1 MSFTTALIDS
11 GQLYLALDAAQR
23 DRIWQESQA
32 FATPVSR
39 WTAYLNG
46 LAIAA
51 ILPWLTEEGMA
62 PRFNPAAAKNQWEL
76 LSGSAVQVGSKHQP
90 RRLVILADEQL
101 DLDEWT
107 VPQEWVDSP
116 AMVADYFLAAQVNS
130 DAMPNEASVRLVGFT
145 TQQRL
150 KAQAQLDLNPRT
162 YSLSLESWLGDL
174 GLLALSLGTVTET
187 QAATIALPELS
198 VETADSLID
207 RLANPEQ
214 LEPRLQIPFD
224 RWAALLA
231 HGGWQQRLAERRRG
245 EPVQRS
251 VVDWVRNGLSNLGLN
266 EGWSNAAP
274 SLVPATIGIRSLA
287 TAEGA
292 VDEQGNAL
300 AVSRSLLIEGEVYQ
314 LNFIALDLEA
324 NRWRIELRGVEGNQ
338 IQAGWALRIFSEN
351 LQDFEGNEDR
361 AEVQQGNL
369 YIDLQLAPGEGIV
382 WETTPHAE
390 GYIPEILR
398 F

>member
-11 GQLYLALDAAQR
+11 GQLHLDVDAAQR
-23 DRIWQESQA
+23 DRIWTQSQA

-51 ILPWLTEEGMA
+51 ILPWLSEEGLH
-62 PRFNPAAAKNQWEL
+62 PSFNAAAAKNQWEL
-76 LSGSAVQVGSKHQP
+76 LDGSVVQIGDRRQP
-90 RRLVILADEQL
+90 RRLAVMTSEQL

-107 VPQEWVDSP
+107 IPQEWVDSP
-116 AMVADYFLAAQVNS
+116 AMAADYFLAAQVSPDDNS
-130 DAMPNEASVRLVGFT
+130 IRLVGFT
-145 TQQRL
+145 TQPRL
-150 KAQAQLDLNPRT
+150 KAQAQLDLSQRT
-162 YSLSLESWLGDL
+162 YSLAQEAWIGDL
-174 GLLALSLGTVTET
+174 ALLALSTEAAPEA
-187 QAATIALPELS
+187 QAETLALPELS
-198 VETADSLID
+198 VETADSLIE

-214 LEPRLQIPFD
+214 LEPRLQIPFE

-251 VVDWVRNGLSNLGLN
+251 IVDWVRNGLSNLGLN
-266 EGWSNAAP
+266 EGWSNAVP
-274 SLVPATIGIRSLA
+274 SLVPATPGVRSLA
-287 TAEGA
+287 TEGLVEGA
-292 VDEQGNAL
+292 VDEQGNPFAI
-300 AVSRSLLIEGEVYQ
+300 SRSLVIEGDPYQ
-314 LNFIALDLEA
+314 LNFIALDLDN
-324 NRWRIELRGVEGNQ
+324 NRWRIELRGTDNSQ

-361 AEVQQGNL
+361 AEIQQSNL

-382 WETTPHAE
+382 WETTPHSE